1 MSRAQGSVV
10 GQRPCHALMPWILWT
25 EDELQYLFHDTVV
38 MSTIDQWS
46 KWQGG
51 IFASATSTSDLCSCD
66 TILDN
71 TLSLTLAFSADG
83 GANVDILPF
92 WLSFIFLN
100 KVDTASTDASAGIC
114 ATANAN
120 INDVPTLSTINTQ
133 STATSCANA
142 LVSTT
147 SLGLLLLVLAKV
159 LVP

>member
-1 MSRAQGSVV
+1 M
-10 GQRPCHALMPWILWT
+10 
-25 EDELQYLFHDTVV
+25 
-38 MSTIDQWS
+38 
-46 KWQGG
+46 
-51 IFASATSTSDLCSCD
+51 
-66 TILDN
+66 
-71 TLSLTLAFSADG
+71 
-83 GANVDILPF
+83 
-92 WLSFIFLN
+92 N
-100 KVDTASTDASAGIC
+100 KVDTASTDASAVIC